1 MVGPS
6 VARCQSNPSGSRGTP
21 RAGLG
26 GLSRNRNHAGGKEGI
41 WEGQSNTTNREVVNH
56 ANRMLHDFEIMFDD
70 LFSESGLSLDRC
82 RAFLAIVEA
91 GGITQASEGSTSRQ
105 SQLSRQLGELETWL
119 GAKLLTRGRDRFS
132 LTETGKELALIL
144 RTSFSGLDRLRT
156 SCSNRLPLIRIGAGE
171 SLLQW
176 IVIPGLAEISSS
188 KVKAR
193 WSLKNLRS
201 EDVFNGLVDG
211 SLDFGIVRRSSPIK
225 ALRSESLGQLAHGLF
240 VPERLYKQATGKQ
253 PFRLP
258 LAILEGENH
267 LKNLM
272 ENLPIP
278 NPKEVEV
285 LLECSSLSQS
295 TEAVREGMAAAILPM
310 AATPR
315 LASFG
320 VVSIP
325 IMVPKSEATILSL
338 VWNPT
343 TARIVPYYENVTKTM
358 VTAFSNQV
366 RGVGLS

>member
-1 MVGPS
+1 
-6 VARCQSNPSGSRGTP
+6 
-21 RAGLG
+21 
-26 GLSRNRNHAGGKEGI
+26 
-41 WEGQSNTTNREVVNH
+41 
-56 ANRMLHDFEIMFDD
+56 MLHDFEIMFDD

-119 GAKLLTRGRDRFS
+119 GAKLLTRGRERFS
-132 LTETGKELALIL
+132 LTETGKELAMIL
-144 RTSFSGLDRLRT
+144 KTSFSGLDRLRT
-156 SCSNRLPLIRIGAGE
+156 SCSDRLPLLRLGAGE

-176 IVIPGLAEISSS
+176 VVIPGLAEISLS

-193 WSLKNLRS
+193 WGLKNLRS

-225 ALRSESLGQLAHGLF
+225 ALRSESLGRLTHGLF
-240 VPERLYKQATGKQ
+240 IPERLYKKVTGKQ

-267 LKNLM
+267 LKNLI

-315 LASFG
+315 LASLG

-325 IMVPKSEATILSL
+325 IVVPKNEATILSL
-338 VWNPT
+338 VWSPST
-343 TARIVPYYENVTKTM
+343 SRLLPDFDRWLPSLVE
-358 VTAFSNQV
+358 AFT
-366 RGVGLS
+366 RHVGCRK

>member
-1 MVGPS
+1 M
-6 VARCQSNPSGSRGTP
+6 
-21 RAGLG
+21 
-26 GLSRNRNHAGGKEGI
+26 
-41 WEGQSNTTNREVVNH
+41 
-56 ANRMLHDFEIMFDD
+56 
-70 LFSESGLSLDRC
+70 
-82 RAFLAIVEA
+82 
-91 GGITQASEGSTSRQ
+91 
-105 SQLSRQLGELETWL
+105 
-119 GAKLLTRGRDRFS
+119 TRGRERFS

-144 RTSFSGLDRLRT
+144 KTSFSGLDRLRT
-156 SCSNRLPLIRIGAGE
+156 SCSDRLPLLRIGAGE

-176 IVIPGLAEISSS
+176 IVIPGLAEISPS
-188 KVKAR
+188 KVRAR
-193 WSLKNLRS
+193 WSLQNLRS

-211 SLDFGIVRRSSPIK
+211 SLDFGIVRRSSPVK

-240 VPERLYKQATGKQ
+240 VPERLYKQATGKH

-278 NPKEVEV
+278 NPKEVEF
-285 LLECSSLSQS
+285 LLECSSMSQS

-310 AATPR
+310 AANPR

-325 IMVPKSEATILSL
+325 IVVPKSEATMLSL

-343 TARIVPYYENVTKTM
+343 TTRLFPDFDSWCQGLVG
-358 VTAFSNQV
+358 AFTRQV
-366 RGVGLS
+366 RGEQ